1 MGREGYCG
9 GRPGR
14 RRAGTGSCWGRLQ
27 LRAVPKGSIGRR
39 VARAAATGGSRAYR
53 GRAPFGWY
61 ASLVLICVAG
71 VGLIGYSRYQANHPV
86 TATTSTTTTIGPGP
100 SSHWYA
106 ALTIDICGKTSTLPV
121 SSNTKASG
129 ITSIGNGL
137 VYINPS
143 AVPNFQDFSGN
154 LATLSQFVIYYK
166 PPMVLTS
173 SELQLPKTGKTA
185 EKLWRN
191 GDRCGSQPG
200 LVQIKTWKTTTA
212 PTGEIVHDPSKVKF
226 SNGQMITVAFLPQG
240 ATIPQAS
247 KATQTQLNLLVA
259 ESTAPTTTTL
269 PLPST
274 SVPAATSTTK
284 PGATS
289 TTSPRSS
296 TTSTTTKP

>member
-1 MGREGYCG
+1 M
-9 GRPGR
+9 
-14 RRAGTGSCWGRLQ
+14 
-27 LRAVPKGSIGRR
+27 PKGSIGRR

-53 GRAPFGWY
+53 GRAPIGWY
-61 ASLVLICVAG
+61 AALVMICVVG
-71 VGLIGYSRYQANHPV
+71 VGLIGYSRYEANHPA
-86 TATTSTTTTIGPGP
+86 TTTTSTTTTIGPGP
-100 SSHWYA
+100 NSHWYA
-106 ALTIDICGKTSTLPV
+106 ALTVDICGKTSTLPL
-121 SSNTKASG
+121 STNTKASG

-137 VYINPS
+137 IYISPNS
-143 AVPNFQDFSGN
+143 VPNFQDFSGN

-173 SELQLPKTGKTA
+173 TELQLPKSGKTA

-191 GDRCGSQPG
+191 GELCGSKPG

-212 PTGEIVHDPSKVKF
+212 PTGEIVHDPGKVKF
-226 SNGQMITVAFLPQG
+226 SNGQMITVAFLPVG

-247 KATQTQLNLLVA
+247 RATQTQLNLLVA
-259 ESTAPTTTTL
+259 ESTAPTTTTV

-274 SVPAATSTTK
+274 STPAGSTTTTK

-289 TTSPRSS
+289 TTTAHSS